1 MSENSKYKDWGKVTI
16 SKKLFPQDVIEGNW
30 KPKSTVNHTPE
41 FVEFINS
48 MLDGNFHQKSLYM
61 PFEIYKA
68 QAFSWLE
75 ENTDPYK
82 TDNPEE
88 VIMEEMRRIDENTL
102 YFAEKYAFIKEGSE
116 DSGLLKYKSKEHN
129 ALLYYLIDC
138 GYCILCG
145 KPRQIFAT
153 TTIGIFL
160 VKRLITRYNY
170 YMKFVTV
177 SDEKGTEILNDKFK
191 FPFQHLPDWMKPKV
205 VGDSINAFHLGEKI
219 GKGNYGYP
227 NSKCEKVAPSPTAI
241 NGGAPQMTLIDEIGE
256 VPDLIDILFE
266 TRPTLYVDK
275 HQNGDLQLVRQLIAW
290 GCVCAGTKVWDN
302 DGNLVNIED
311 LKPENGILGYDG
323 NGISKEKITYWQPPT
338 EKECY
343 KITTNTGR
351 YLECSYDHPILWS
364 RKDYNECIEMPK
376 VNGKR
381 VRISRKNSCFKEAR
395 DIKIGDQ
402 IAIIEE
408 VPFTGAKRM
417 WQPRMIG
424 WLIGDGS
431 YGFREGGHHK
441 TPVISS
447 CDNEINDYI
456 SNNFDYTI
464 ETERPTKD
472 GKIYKE
478 TRIRGIVDEL
488 KTLGIYGQKKLQK
501 RLPVGH
507 HSYCEEDICEMLG
520 GFFDTDGC
528 VHYTGAKSTRS
539 IDLTCSCYELLDEV
553 RMLLQ
558 RLGIHANISK
568 VKCNPLTN
576 PKDKNDWFVLV
587 VSDVKSVRRFAE
599 KIKFAIKY
607 KQDRLNI
614 VLDYIKDTQPRCTDV
629 QRGLRF
635 ERVVS
640 VEQIG
645 IKPIYNLTAG
655 TTNTYIANGIVTHNT
670 GVSSNTGKRAFQQF
684 WQSTVELWKQ
694 KEYKAGVFI
703 PLFFSWHCRC
713 TPEIYE
719 GEYKAYMMGN
729 SKNTAGIN
737 SEGDRSVIFN
747 MHYPSRPIDMFG
759 MSNNRLV
766 PKSIVEDNLKKI
778 RNLPEDKRPVYG
790 YFEPVYDYNA
800 PLENA
805 YTPFKITDARFVPCE
820 DDDPNV
826 STCIVKRPD
835 YGWRNRYY
843 QGTDP
848 VLNDVGK
855 SFMASTIWDKC
866 IKTKDKDGDETTTQ
880 APIAFV
886 YHRRAYDPKESYLQC
901 MLLGLYYDTNN
912 PSNKKKGVPEVLEN
926 NIGISYR
933 DFKEAYGFGQSLV
946 MNNEIFDMDLQG
958 GGAKWGINTSG
969 HGMNRRKSKVVA
981 RLKELIYAY
990 AQNIF
995 YETFF
1000 KELDTYVMVQ
1010 KTESIVYKP
1019 IDSKIY
1025 RDDCLDATTFA
1036 YICAKSFDHKKAYE
1050 ETTENERV
1058 VVSYQYGRD
1067 ENYNLVLKPVKKRVI
1082 N

>member
-1 MSENSKYKDWGKVTI
+1 MLNFVKMIKLRIFVIEIHYKIMSENSKYKDWGKVTI

-68 QAFSWLE
+68 QAFMWLE

-275 HQNGDLQLVRQLIAW
+275 HQNGDLQLVRQIIAW
-290 GCVCAGTKVWDN
+290 G
-302 DGNLVNIED
+302 
-311 LKPENGILGYDG
+311 
-323 NGISKEKITYWQPPT
+323 
-338 EKECY
+338 
-343 KITTNTGR
+343 
-351 YLECSYDHPILWS
+351 
-364 RKDYNECIEMPK
+364 
-376 VNGKR
+376 
-381 VRISRKNSCFKEAR
+381 
-395 DIKIGDQ
+395 
-402 IAIIEE
+402 
-408 VPFTGAKRM
+408 
-417 WQPRMIG
+417 
-424 WLIGDGS
+424 
-431 YGFREGGHHK
+431 
-441 TPVISS
+441 
-447 CDNEINDYI
+447 
-456 SNNFDYTI
+456 
-464 ETERPTKD
+464 
-472 GKIYKE
+472 
-478 TRIRGIVDEL
+478 
-488 KTLGIYGQKKLQK
+488 
-501 RLPVGH
+501 
-507 HSYCEEDICEMLG
+507 
-520 GFFDTDGC
+520 
-528 VHYTGAKSTRS
+528 
-539 IDLTCSCYELLDEV
+539 
-553 RMLLQ
+553 
-558 RLGIHANISK
+558 
-568 VKCNPLTN
+568 
-576 PKDKNDWFVLV
+576 
-587 VSDVKSVRRFAE
+587 
-599 KIKFAIKY
+599 
-607 KQDRLNI
+607 
-614 VLDYIKDTQPRCTDV
+614 
-629 QRGLRF
+629 
-635 ERVVS
+635 
-640 VEQIG
+640 
-645 IKPIYNLTAG
+645 
-655 TTNTYIANGIVTHNT
+655 T

-926 NIGISYR
+926 NMGISYR

-958 GGAKWGINTSG
+958 GGAKWGLNTSG

-1036 YICAKSFDHKKAYE
+1036 YICAKSFDHKRAYE